1 MTLLNGLSL
10 DRNEIMKKV
19 AAVIHDYMEI
29 PVEKILEG
37 TSFSELDS
45 KFDSLALFEIRMAL
59 EKEFNFEAEEGDRDE
74 PPANIHELT
83 DELMAQLTGQMKKTN
98 TTITPP
104 QE

>member
-45 KFDSLALFEIRMAL
+45 KFDSLA
-59 EKEFNFEAEEGDRDE
+59 
-74 PPANIHELT
+74 PVSYTHLT
-83 DELMAQLTGQMKKTN
+83 LPTKA
-98 TTITPP
+98 
-104 QE
+104 